1 MASST
6 RILRVDPV
14 GRLEPDLMDIKQRAA

>member
-6 RILRVDPV
+6 RILRVDRI